1 LQFKE
6 ESKKQYSRI
15 WSQFRDFVPEHD
27 FELAPPA
34 EDSFTL
40 FFNFLRQEKKFAST
54 TLWTYYSCLNSIMKR
69 KYNVKLQDLPRLTM
83 LIKGFNTDIK
93 TKAPIFDETQ
103 LKAFLLGNMDSS
115 YWLVRQAISIV
126 AFFGGLR
133 LQECQGLV
141 LEKMVRTSEGYKI
154 THSRVKQR
162 SDQRDSVF
170 LVPANGG
177 FADRLG
183 IYLGK
188 VNSNLNKF
196 TGRVWW
202 TGTKGQT
209 LRGLPMGKNMIGKV
223 PHDVATRLYLSK
235 PEDYTFHSYRRTSA
249 TSAANGGMTSEQMQG
264 FFGWK
269 HASMCQEYI
278 STSNPAI
285 RHMARTL
292 GSFDLGLPE
301 VEEEERAEEVLVMV
315 EEEQNDN
322 KGLLPEE
329 LEDLSSFVMEEDPD
343 LYAAAGISFPATSS
357 PTNNKVNIQQTIQS
371 AISSVPALQGANVT
385 VKVLVMENNNGTI
398 HF

>member
-1 LQFKE
+1 
-6 ESKKQYSRI
+6 
-15 WSQFRDFVPEHD
+15 
-27 FELAPPA
+27 
-34 EDSFTL
+34 
-40 FFNFLRQEKKFAST
+40 
-54 TLWTYYSCLNSIMKR
+54 
-69 KYNVKLQDLPRLTM
+69 M

-115 YWLVRQAISIV
+115 YWLVRQATSIV

-196 TGRVWW
+196 TGWVWW

-223 PHDVATRLYLSK
+223 PHDVATRLNLSK

-249 TSAANGGMTSEQMQG
+249 TSAAN
-264 FFGWK
+264 
-269 HASMCQEYI
+269 
-278 STSNPAI
+278 
-285 RHMARTL
+285 
-292 GSFDLGLPE
+292 
-301 VEEEERAEEVLVMV
+301 
-315 EEEQNDN
+315 
-322 KGLLPEE
+322 
-329 LEDLSSFVMEEDPD
+329 
-343 LYAAAGISFPATSS
+343 
-357 PTNNKVNIQQTIQS
+357 
-371 AISSVPALQGANVT
+371 
-385 VKVLVMENNNGTI
+385 
-398 HF
+398 

>member
-1 LQFKE
+1 M
-6 ESKKQYSRI
+6 RG
-15 WSQFRDFVPEHD
+15 H
-27 FELAPPA
+27 
-34 EDSFTL
+34 
-40 FFNFLRQEKKFAST
+40 
-54 TLWTYYSCLNSIMKR
+54 
-69 KYNVKLQDLPRLTM
+69 
-83 LIKGFNTDIK
+83 
-93 TKAPIFDETQ
+93 
-103 LKAFLLGNMDSS
+103 
-115 YWLVRQAISIV
+115 
-126 AFFGGLR
+126 
-133 LQECQGLV
+133 
-141 LEKMVRTSEGYKI
+141 KI

-196 TGRVWW
+196 TGRVRW

-223 PHDVATRLYLSK
+223 PHDVATRMNLSK

-285 RHMARTL
+285 RHMAQTL

-301 VEEEERAEEVLVMV
+301 VVEEERAEEVLVMV
-315 EEEQNDN
+315 EEEQNDK

-329 LEDLSSFVMEEDPD
+329 FEDLLSFVMDEDPD

-357 PTNNKVNIQQTIQS
+357 PTINKVNIQQTIQS
-371 AISSVPALQGANVT
+371 AISGSDPADSDVGGSGGPAAKTEAADFSSPAVYIAEPIT
-385 VKVLVMENNNGTI
+385 VISFIFVFFLKTSKKIVKNP
-398 HF
+398 